1 MIKEQVGLSSFGFWS
16 CGEALDSVIIPVVVG
31 SITVQMLGFEICP

>member
-1 MIKEQVGLSSFGFWS
+1 MLGLAVLVFGL
-16 CGEALDSVIIPVVVG
+16 GEALDSVIVPVVVG